1 MNQEQIDKS
10 YQLYIE
16 SGAYD
21 KFVGVDNAELKK
33 MFEAHCDSDG
43 RLDFDDAVNF
53 AGVIQGE
60 MVKNNIKWIAEL
72 VHKSV
77 G

>member
-16 SGAYD
+16 SEAYD
-21 KFVGVDNAELKK
+21 KFVGVDNAELQK
-33 MFEAHCDSDG
+33 MFEAYCNSDG
-43 RLDFDDAVNF
+43 HLDFDDAVNF

-60 MVKNNIKWIAEL
+60 MIKKNIKWIAEL

-77 G
+77 D